1 MKTLSILLFFVA
13 LFSTSVI
20 ENSYSQITE
29 KTGST
34 SETSLTP
41 TTGTLGAINPT
52 VDTNEQKTQSNT
64 EIFIQILLRDSD
76 GHLVGYIEG
85 YPQIFYLDQ
94 VINWVEPQAHKSTI
108 IKDGER
114 REMMQYEDKLS
125 WSEAQTMG
133 AYYLNVSIGGTM
145 TTGLYFHHD
154 SFHVQPGDTAQVF
167 WTVIR

>member
-1 MKTLSILLFFVA
+1 MKTLSILLFFV
-13 LFSTSVI
+13 LFSPTVI
-20 ENSYSQITE
+20 ENSYSEITE

-34 SETSLTP
+34 SVTSLAN
-41 TTGTLGAINPT
+41 TTGTLEAINSMA
-52 VDTNEQKTQSNT
+52 DTNEQKIQTNT
-64 EIFIQILLRDSD
+64 EIFIQILLRDSG

-108 IKDGER
+108 IKEGER
-114 REMMQYEDKLS
+114 HEIMQFEDKLS

-133 AYYLNVSIGGTM
+133 AYFLRLSIDDTM
-145 TTGLYFHHD
+145 RTALYFHHD
-154 SFHVQPGDTAQVF
+154 SFHVQPGDTAQIF